1 MTVRKQVCTAD
12 GCTNK
17 PVGRRLCRMHY
28 QRAWK
33 AGELGQHKTLPTR
46 KVNRAVCPAEHKHNA
61 NTICYIQHLCRCDPC
76 TDLMQEREDRRR
88 RLIAYGRYDS
98 GLVDAD
104 PVREHVMRLSEYG
117 IGYKRVAQ
125 LAGVSVTGV
134 RTLIHGRQEPG
145 PRYGEL
151 PKRIGRVKAEKI
163 LAVEAKIENLG
174 RRQGVPSQGAVRRV
188 QALVTQ
194 GWSITKI
201 GNRLHMS
208 GENFW
213 SIIQKDVIGAGTFR
227 RLADL
232 YEELWNQ
239 PPPQGTHRD
248 RISVSRAKNYA
259 KARKWLPPMA
269 WDDID
274 TDPHAPVADEAV
286 TVDEMAVELILEGEK
301 VKLSSGERRIAVGRL
316 HALRWSDNR
325 IAETLDVNPRTVFR
339 IREELGLESFAN
351 DEIVGV
357 AA

>member
-1 MTVRKQVCTAD
+1 MTGRKQVCTAD

-17 PVGRRLCRMHY
+17 PVGRRLCRTHY

-33 AGELGQHKTLPTR
+33 AGELGQHKPLPTR
-46 KVNRAVCPAEHKHNA
+46 KVNRVVCPPEHNHAK
-61 NTICYIQHLCRCDPC
+61 NTTCYIQHQCRCDPC
-76 TDLMQEREDRRR
+76 TDLSRDRENRRL

-104 PVREHVMRLSEYG
+104 PVREHVMKLSEYG

-125 LAGVSVTGV
+125 IAGVSITGV
-134 RTLIHGRQEPG
+134 RSLVHGRQDPG

-151 PKRIGRVKAEKI
+151 PKRIAREKAAKI
-163 LAVEAKIENLG
+163 LAVEAKVENLG
-174 RRQGVPSQGAVRRV
+174 RRQGVPSLGAVRRV

-239 PPPQGTHRD
+239 LPPQETHRD
-248 RISVSRAKNYA
+248 RISVSRAKKYA
-259 KARKWLPPMA
+259 KARNWLPPMA

-274 TDPHAPVADEAV
+274 TDPHAPVADEALM
-286 TVDEMAVELILEGEK
+286 TDEMAIELALEGED
-301 VKLSSGERRIAVGRL
+301 VKLSSAERRIAVERL
-316 HALRWSDNR
+316 HAMRWSANR
-325 IAETLDVNPRTVFR
+325 IAETLHVNPKTVER
-339 IREELGLESFAN
+339 IRKELGLESFAL
-351 DEIVGV
+351 DDIVGV